1 MLNGAEK
8 SRNSAYLGVSLLI
21 GGSGFFILALE
32 IYILSSNQPS
42 PHLYCKNVL
51 GFIGGT
57 TNISSYTIT
66 REGELDYREGEG
78 TMRQRADPP
87 DYSMKVHWYV
97 SAFRIPFD
105 WTLSHKPGL
114 ALWIYTY
121 RATFPAHFSAAVEH
135 SLTRNLKSLEDGHGF

>member
-1 MLNGAEK
+1 MLNVAEK
-8 SRNSAYLGVSLLI
+8 RRNSAYLGVALLI

-32 IYILSSNQPS
+32 IYILSSNSPS

-57 TNISSYTIT
+57 TNISSYTIS

-78 TMRQRADPP
+78 KTRQRADPP
-87 DYSMKVHWYV
+87 YYSMKVHWYV

-114 ALWIYTY
+114 ALWNTPIE
-121 RATFPAHFSAAVEH
+121 RRSQPTFQQPLNIASREI
-135 SLTRNLKSLEDGHGF
+135 